1 MKQGRERENKTNKA
15 GFYSNK
21 NITPVKTKSSNSS
34 LFPQEEWSGEDTKAV
49 APAALVLS

>member
-21 NITPVKTKSSNSS
+21 NLTHSPKALILLSFLKRSEVGKTRRQS
-34 LFPQEEWSGEDTKAV
+34 LQQ
-49 APAALVLS
+49 L